1 MLVKRDKNNFF
12 YLRVISI
19 LLSSI
24 LFFSCSS
31 SPKVEKNFDFSIDR
45 YLGKWYEIKRFNHGF
60 ERGLKEVTANYEL
73 EKNGKISVI
82 NRGIDS
88 KNKESIFYAT
98 AKQTDIPNFLK
109 VYPNAF
115 PIIGAQYN
123 VAWISVDYKYAIV
136 TSSSYKYLWFLSRE
150 KSIPLN
156 IYNEMTQKAEALG
169 FKTENLIDGQ

>member
-1 MLVKRDKNNFF
+1 MILKRKLF
-12 YLRVISI
+12 YYLKITLI

-24 LFFSCSS
+24 LLLSCSS
-31 SPKVEKNFDFSIDR
+31 SPKVEKNFDFSVEK

-60 ERGLKEVTANYEL
+60 EKGLKEVTANYVL

-82 NRGIDS
+82 NRCIDS
-88 KNKESIFYAT
+88 KNKENVFYAT
-98 AKQTDIPNFLK
+98 AKQTEVPNFLK

-115 PIIGAQYN
+115 PLIGAQYN
-123 VAWISVDYKYAIV
+123 VAWISEDYKYAIV

-150 KSIPLN
+150 KSIPLD
-156 IYNEMTQKAEALG
+156 IYNEMIQKAKTLG

>member
-1 MLVKRDKNNFF
+1 MILKRKLF
-12 YLRVISI
+12 YYLKITLI

-24 LFFSCSS
+24 LLLSCSS
-31 SPKVEKNFDFSIDR
+31 SPKVEKNFDFSVEK

-60 ERGLKEVTANYEL
+60 EKGLKEVTANYTL

-88 KNKESIFYAT
+88 KNKESVFYAT
-98 AKQTDIPNFLK
+98 AKQTEVPNFLK

-115 PIIGAQYN
+115 PLIGAQYN
-123 VAWISVDYKYAIV
+123 VAWISEDYKYAIV

-150 KSIPLN
+150 KSIPLD
-156 IYNEMTQKAEALG
+156 IYNEMIQKAKTLG
-169 FKTENLIDGQ
+169 FKT

>member
-1 MLVKRDKNNFF
+1 MILKRKLF
-12 YLRVISI
+12 YYLKITLI

-24 LFFSCSS
+24 LLLSCSS
-31 SPKVEKNFDFSIDR
+31 SPKVEKNFDFSVEK

-60 ERGLKEVTANYEL
+60 EKGLKEVTANYTL

-88 KNKESIFYAT
+88 KNKESVFYAT
-98 AKQTDIPNFLK
+98 AKQTEVPNFLK

-115 PIIGAQYN
+115 PLIGAQYN
-123 VAWISVDYKYAIV
+123 VAWISEDYKYAIV

-150 KSIPLN
+150 KSIPLD
-156 IYNEMTQKAEALG
+156 IYNEMIQKAKTLG
-169 FKTENLIDGQ
+169 FKTKNLIDGQ

>member
-1 MLVKRDKNNFF
+1 MLKK
-12 YLRVISI
+12 I
-19 LLSSI
+19 LVLLFSI
-24 LFFSCSS
+24 LFISCSN
-31 SPKVEKNFDFSIDR
+31 SPKIEENFKFSIEK
-45 YLGKWYEIKRFNHGF
+45 YLGRWYEVKRFDHSF
-60 ERGLKEVTANYEL
+60 EKGLKEVTANYTL
-73 EKNGKISVI
+73 ERNGKISVV

-98 AKQTDIPNFLK
+98 AKQTDVPNFLK

-123 VAWISVDYKYAIV
+123 VAWISDNYNYAIV
-136 TSSSYKYLWFLSRE
+136 TSSSFKYLWFLSRE

-156 IYNEMTQKAEALG
+156 IYNEMIQKVEALG

>member
-1 MLVKRDKNNFF
+1 MILKKI
-12 YLRVISI
+12 LI
-19 LLSSI
+19 LLSSV
-24 LFFSCSS
+24 LLLSCSS
-31 SPKVEKNFDFSIDR
+31 SPKVEKNFDFSVEK

-60 ERGLKEVTANYEL
+60 EKGLKEVTANYVL

-88 KNKESIFYAT
+88 KNKESVFYAT
-98 AKQTDIPNFLK
+98 AKQTEVPNFLK

-115 PIIGAQYN
+115 PLIGAQYN
-123 VAWISVDYKYAIV
+123 VAWISEDYKYAIV

-150 KSIPLN
+150 KSIPLD
-156 IYNEMTQKAEALG
+156 IYNEMIQKAKTLG

>member
-1 MLVKRDKNNFF
+1 MILKRKLF
-12 YLRVISI
+12 YYLKITLI
-19 LLSSI
+19 LLSST
-24 LFFSCSS
+24 LLLSCSS
-31 SPKVEKNFDFSIDR
+31 SPKVEKNFDFSVEK

-60 ERGLKEVTANYEL
+60 EKGLKEVTANYAL

-88 KNKESIFYAT
+88 KNKESVFYAT
-98 AKQTDIPNFLK
+98 AKQTEVPNFLK

-115 PIIGAQYN
+115 PLIGAQYN
-123 VAWISVDYKYAIV
+123 VAWISEDYKYAIV

-150 KSIPLN
+150 KSIPLD
-156 IYNEMTQKAEALG
+156 IYNEMIQKAKTLG

>member
-1 MLVKRDKNNFF
+1 MILKRKLF
-12 YLRVISI
+12 YYLKITLI

-24 LFFSCSS
+24 LLLSCSS
-31 SPKVEKNFDFSIDR
+31 SPKVEKNFDFSVEK

-60 ERGLKEVTANYEL
+60 EKGLKEVIANYAL

-88 KNKESIFYAT
+88 KNKESVFYAT
-98 AKQTDIPNFLK
+98 AKQTEVPNFLK

-115 PIIGAQYN
+115 PLIGAQYN
-123 VAWISVDYKYAIV
+123 VAWISEDYKYAIV

-150 KSIPLN
+150 KSIPLD
-156 IYNEMTQKAEALG
+156 IYNEMIQKVKTLG

>member
-1 MLVKRDKNNFF
+1 MILKRKLF
-12 YLRVISI
+12 YYLKITLI

-24 LFFSCSS
+24 LLLSCSS
-31 SPKVEKNFDFSIDR
+31 SPKVEKNFDFSVEK

-60 ERGLKEVTANYEL
+60 EKDLKEVTANYVL

-88 KNKESIFYAT
+88 KNKESVFYAT
-98 AKQTDIPNFLK
+98 AKQTEIPNFLK

-115 PIIGAQYN
+115 PLIGAQYN
-123 VAWISVDYKYAIV
+123 VAWISEDYKYAIV

-150 KSIPLN
+150 KSVPLD
-156 IYNEMTQKAEALG
+156 IYNEMIQKAKTLG

>member
-1 MLVKRDKNNFF
+1 MILKRKLF
-12 YLRVISI
+12 YYLKITLI

-24 LFFSCSS
+24 LLLSCSS
-31 SPKVEKNFDFSIDR
+31 SPKVEKNFDFSVEK

-60 ERGLKEVTANYEL
+60 EKGLKEVTANYVL

-88 KNKESIFYAT
+88 KNKESVFYAT
-98 AKQTDIPNFLK
+98 AKQTEVPNFLK

-115 PIIGAQYN
+115 PLIGAQYN
-123 VAWISVDYKYAIV
+123 VAWISEDYKYAIV

-150 KSIPLN
+150 KSIPLD
-156 IYNEMTQKAEALG
+156 IYNEMIQKAKTLG

>member
-1 MLVKRDKNNFF
+1 MILKRKLF
-12 YLRVISI
+12 YYLKITLI

-24 LFFSCSS
+24 LLLSCSS
-31 SPKVEKNFDFSIDR
+31 SPKVEKNFDFSVEK

-60 ERGLKEVTANYEL
+60 EKGLKEVTANYAL

-88 KNKESIFYAT
+88 KNKESVFYAI
-98 AKQTDIPNFLK
+98 AKQTEVPNFLK

-115 PIIGAQYN
+115 PLIGAQYN
-123 VAWISVDYKYAIV
+123 VAWISEDYKYAIV

-150 KSIPLN
+150 KSIPLD
-156 IYNEMTQKAEALG
+156 IYNEMIQKAKTLG